1 MWQQALQALLKKMG
15 IEFWLPLP
23 LVGLG
28 FWLGGQWITHQ
39 ALSRPQPLP
48 QPLAIRSQQ
57 QATLTLDILSMEAR
71 IRRDHTRIE
80 IFTTSPT
87 LRRLEYELPE
97 RDPQQIARRLAQE
110 LGIPP
115 EQVGGLIRYR
125 FDD

>member
-1 MWQQALQALLKKMG
+1 
-15 IEFWLPLP
+15 
-23 LVGLG
+23 
-28 FWLGGQWITHQ
+28 
-39 ALSRPQPLP
+39 
-48 QPLAIRSQQ
+48 
-57 QATLTLDILSMEAR
+57 MEAR